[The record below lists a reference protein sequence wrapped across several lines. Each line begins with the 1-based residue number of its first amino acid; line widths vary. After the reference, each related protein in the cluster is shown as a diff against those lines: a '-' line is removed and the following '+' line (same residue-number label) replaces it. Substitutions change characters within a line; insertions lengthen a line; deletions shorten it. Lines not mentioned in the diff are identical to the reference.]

1 MKKQAYQVPELRDAS
16 NNIIQEGTYGRTSPL
31 VNADNTGILDY
42 VNNNLEALHDAQTS
56 GTGVRA
62 AADIN
67 GQDIDIAALKKLIT
81 DTVTQAKKDAILA
94 AHPVG
99 SYYISDKATDP
110 GTLFGGTWQM
120 LDPGLTL
127 ISQGK
132 GTDKFGSFEFVAGQ
146 TYGERMH
153 QLTVDELAN
162 VAGDLE
168 FRLLTAGGNIV
179 DLFDAGN
186 TSKKNCFVMRKH
198 AGDSWV
204 NALGYGENTRS
215 PVDVVHLEFGRD
227 IPHNTLPP
235 SKAVYIWVRTA

>member
-16 NNIIQEGTYGRTSPL
+16 NNIIQAGTYGRTSPL
-31 VNADNTGILDY
+31 VTADNTGILDY

-67 GQDIDIAALKKLIT
+67 GQAIDIAALKKLIT

-110 GTLFGGTWQM
+110 GTLFGGTWTM
-120 LDPGLTL
+120 LAPGLTL

-153 QLTVDELAN
+153 QLTVEELAKHRHGQN
-162 VAGDLE
+162 INGSGGDAWNNKFGSLVS
-168 FRLLTAGGNIV
+168 LPNNSTGNTAGYAAHTGGDWIIGAYRV
-179 DLFDAGN
+179 YTDYAGS
-186 TSKKNCFVMRKH
+186 SKP
-198 AGDSWV
+198 
-204 NALGYGENTRS
+204 Y
-215 PVDVVHLEFGRD
+215 
-227 IPHNTLPP
+227 NTLQP
-235 SKAVYIWVRTA
+235 SKAVYIWFRTA

>member
-1 MKKQAYQVPELRDAS
+1 MMKKQAYQRPELRDAS
-16 NNIIQEGTYGRTSPL
+16 NNIIQAGTYGRTSPL

-56 GTGVRA
+56 GNGVRA

-110 GTLFGGTWQM
+110 GTLFGGTWQK
-120 LDPGLTL
+120 LDPGLTF
-127 ISQGK
+127 ISQGN
-132 GTDKFGSFEFVAGQ
+132 GNDKFGSFEFVAGQ

-153 QLTVDELAN
+153 QLTVDELPARTVCSLGAN
-162 VAGDLE
+162 VDDNVE
-168 FRLLTAGGNIV
+168 INSV
-179 DLFDAGN
+179 PWN
-186 TSKKNCFVMRKH
+186 TVKTKSVGATCLYDYKDQGC
-198 AGDSWV
+198 S
-204 NALGYGENTRS
+204 
-215 PVDVVHLEFGRD
+215 DVAFNK
-227 IPHNTLPP
+227 PHNTMQP
-235 SKAVYIWVRTA
+235 SKAVYIWIRVS

>member
-1 MKKQAYQVPELRDAS
+1 MKKQAYQIPEIRDAS
-16 NNIIQEGTYGRTSPL
+16 NNIIQAGTYGRTSPL

-56 GTGVRA
+56 GNGVRA
-62 AADIN
+62 AADTK
-67 GQDIDIAALKKLIT
+67 GQAIDIAALKKLIT

-110 GTLFGGTWQM
+110 GTLFGGKWKM

-153 QLTVDELAN
+153 QLTVDELASHQHKETIN
-162 VAGDLE
+162 
-168 FRLLTAGGNIV
+168 GNGA
-179 DLFDAGN
+179 DARN
-186 TSKKNCFVMRKH
+186 
-198 AGDSWV
+198 D
-204 NALGYGENTRS
+204 GYGNLVSLPAKSNGSAIGYAAQIVNTWITTAYYVYTRN
-215 PVDVVHLEFGRD
+215 EGTNK
-227 IPHNTLPP
+227 PHNTMQP
-235 SKAVYIWVRTA
+235 SKAVYCWFRID

>member
-1 MKKQAYQVPELRDAS
+1 MKKQAYQIPELRDAS
-16 NNIIQEGTYGRTSPL
+16 NNIIQAGTYGRTSPL

-62 AADIN
+62 AADVN

-81 DTVTQAKKDAILA
+81 DTVTQAKKEAILA

-99 SYYISDKATDP
+99 SYYISDNATDP
-110 GTLFGGTWQM
+110 GTLFGGTWKM

-162 VAGDLE
+162 TTGTLL
-168 FRLLTAGGNIV
+168 FRRTQESYNIV
-179 DLFDAGN
+179 DALSGSIKYKRTAGPVWHN
-186 TSKKNCFVMRKH
+186 CLTSSTTASAQVTDSVSMQFG
-198 AGDSWV
+198 GDQ
-204 NALGYGENTRS
+204 
-215 PVDVVHLEFGRD
+215 
-227 IPHNTLPP
+227 PHNNLQP
-235 SKAVYIWVRTA
+235 AHACYIWFRTA

>member
-16 NNIIQEGTYGRTSPL
+16 NNIVQAGTYGRTSPL

-56 GTGVRA
+56 GNGVRA
-62 AADIN
+62 AADTN
-67 GQDIDIAALKKLIT
+67 GQAIDIAALKKLIT

-99 SYYISDKATDP
+99 SYYISDNATDP
-110 GTLFGGTWQM
+110 GTLFGGTWTM

-132 GTDKFGSFEFVAGQ
+132 GSDKFGSFEFVAGQ

-153 QLTVDELAN
+153 QLTGRILSIIHLITLVVIGLITTSSHQEP
-162 VAGDLE
+162 
-168 FRLLTAGGNIV
+168 LTSGFARPDCRGVGKTQA
-179 DLFDAGN
+179 F
-186 TSKKNCFVMRKH
+186 
-198 AGDSWV
+198 
-204 NALGYGENTRS
+204 
-215 PVDVVHLEFGRD
+215 
-227 IPHNTLPP
+227 
-235 SKAVYIWVRTA
+235 WVRKKEYPRL

>member
-1 MKKQAYQVPELRDAS
+1 MSNVAIDLTKTVKEIITTMKTA
-16 NNIIQEGTYGRTSPL
+16 I
-31 VNADNTGILDY
+31 DNLNTNVD
-42 VNNNLEALHDAQTS
+42 S
-56 GTGVRA
+56 
-62 AADIN
+62 
-67 GQDIDIAALKKLIT
+67 LKSEVL
-81 DTVTQAKKDAILA
+81 LA

-99 SYYISDKATDP
+99 SYYISDNATDP
-110 GTLFGGTWQM
+110 GTLFGGTWKM

-153 QLTVDELAN
+153 QLTVEELAN
-162 VAGDLE
+162 VTGDLQ

-186 TSKKNCFVMRKH
+186 TSKNNCFVLRRN

-204 NALGYGENTRS
+204 NALDYGQNTRS

>member
-1 MKKQAYQVPELRDAS
+1 MKKQAYQIPELRDAS
-16 NNIIQEGTYGRTSPL
+16 NNIIQAGTYGRTSPL

-42 VNNNLEALHDAQTS
+42 INNNLEALHDAQTS
-56 GTGVRA
+56 GNGVRA

-67 GQDIDIAALKKLIT
+67 GQAIDIAALKKLIT

-153 QLTVDELAN
+153 QLTVDELPNTQAYLKFVNGDRPVTVSCTGTGVEVLN
-162 VAGDLE
+162 VNSFE
-168 FRLLTAGGNIV
+168 ISKNNSTENGGNV
-179 DLFDAGN
+179 FVSFGSSKTHNN
-186 TSKKNCFVMRKH
+186 TPTCR
-198 AGDSWV
+198 
-204 NALGYGENTRS
+204 
-215 PVDVVHLEFGRD
+215 
-227 IPHNTLPP
+227 
-235 SKAVYIWVRTA
+235 AVYIWARTA

>member
-1 MKKQAYQVPELRDAS
+1 MKKQAYQIPEIRDAS
-16 NNIIQEGTYGRTSPL
+16 NNIIQAGTYGRTSPL

-56 GTGVRA
+56 GNGVRA
-62 AADIN
+62 AADTK
-67 GQDIDIAALKKLIT
+67 GQAIDIAALKKLIT

-110 GTLFGGTWQM
+110 GTLFGGKWKM

-153 QLTVDELAN
+153 QLTVDELA
-162 VAGDLE
+162 
-168 FRLLTAGGNIV
+168 
-179 DLFDAGN
+179 
-186 TSKKNCFVMRKH
+186 
-198 AGDSWV
+198 
-204 NALGYGENTRS
+204 
-215 PVDVVHLEFGRD
+215 
-227 IPHNTLPP
+227 
-235 SKAVYIWVRTA
+235 